1 MFTAATRLVGL
12 LAYPASHSFSP
23 QIHNAA
29 FRALGLDWVY
39 LAFQVEPSRLP
50 AAVEGIRA
58 LGFAGA
64 NVTIPHK
71 ESITAYL
78 DEIHPLARLIGAVN
92 TVVLREGKLVGY
104 NTDAGGFLRSLEE
117 AGIDPAG
124 KGALILGAGGAARAV
139 AFALARAGCMAL
151 ILANRTEARARELAR
166 ALGEAGYRAV
176 EVVPWEEG
184 SLAGVVPAVDMIIN
198 TTSIGMSPDREGVPF
213 APEFLRPRQ
222 IVCDVVYN
230 PPETRFLEGARRRGC
245 RVLSGLGMLLY
256 QGAEAFAL
264 WTGREAPVEV
274 MREVLYN
281 LALR

>member
-1 MFTAATRLVGL
+1 MFTASTRLVGL
-12 LAYPASHSFSP
+12 LGYPVAHSFSP

-39 LAFQVEPSRLP
+39 LAFGVEPSRLP

-71 ESITAYL
+71 ESIMAYL

-92 TVVLREGKLVGY
+92 TVVSREGKLLGY

-117 AGIDPAG
+117 AGVDPAG
-124 KGALILGAGGAARAV
+124 KRALILGAGGAARAV
-139 AFALARAGCMAL
+139 AFALAQARCAAL
-151 ILANRTEARARELAR
+151 TLANRTEDRAQELAR
-166 ALGEAGYRAV
+166 GLGEAGFRAV
-176 EVVPWEEG
+176 EVAPWEEG
-184 SLAGVVPAVDMIIN
+184 SLAGVIPEVDMVIN
-198 TTSIGMSPDREGVPF
+198 TTSIGMAPDRERVPLD
-213 APEFLRPRQ
+213 PGLLRPRQ
-222 IVCDVVYN
+222 VACDIVYN
-230 PPETRFLEGARRRGC
+230 PPETAFLKGARLRGC
-245 RVLSGLGMLLY
+245 LVISGLSMLLY
-256 QGAEAFAL
+256 QGAEAFTL

>member
-1 MFTAATRLVGL
+1 MFTASTRLVGL
-12 LAYPASHSFSP
+12 LGYPVAHSFSP

-39 LAFQVEPSRLP
+39 LAFGVEPSRLP
-50 AAVEGIRA
+50 TAVEGIRA

-71 ESITAYL
+71 ESIMAYL

-92 TVVLREGKLVGY
+92 TVVSREGKLLGY

-117 AGIDPAG
+117 AGVDPAG
-124 KGALILGAGGAARAV
+124 KRALILGAGGAARAV
-139 AFALARAGCMAL
+139 AFALAQARCAAL
-151 ILANRTEARARELAR
+151 TLANRTEDRAQELAR
-166 ALGEAGYRAV
+166 GLGEAGFRAV
-176 EVVPWEEG
+176 EVAPWEGG
-184 SLAGVVPAVDMIIN
+184 SLAVVIPEVDMVIN
-198 TTSIGMSPDREGVPF
+198 TTSIGMAPDRERLPLDPGL
-213 APEFLRPRQ
+213 LRPRQ
-222 IVCDVVYN
+222 VACDIVYN
-230 PPETRFLEGARRRGC
+230 PPETAFLKEARLRGC
-245 RVLSGLGMLLY
+245 LVISGLSMLLY
-256 QGAEAFAL
+256 QGAEAFTL